1 MEQFNRVRLLPATGS
16 GDEEIAGSVG
26 WLRSLLTPADLE
38 GKTLADPG
46 ILARI
51 FILDGQFLLHYRTTA
66 DNLPPNPNTFQ
77 SSNTNE
83 ALGVEHYKFLSPE
96 AVRVAFSTLD
106 VDTGWL
112 MPGVVRTGWHTS
124 GQPWSVLYVPPGKHT
139 LNLKLPADLL
149 NIRLMPPNMPQENS
163 SGRSDRSTQTIPK
176 AELVRNDFAQFGR
189 PQQTVRLENV
199 PLPGLIFVGIGQ
211 EYRVWATAASGEQT
225 PNANE
230 ADFDPQAAIYA
241 APLPNVHEDGRIC
254 WGEAQAQVPVA
265 LPTAGGIGAAW
276 RLFLASEFTD
286 HLVSS
291 KSQSYS
297 ADVRHGLL
305 AALLNRQTVYPSA
318 ELVPYRLSMGGIGN
332 ISVATALE
340 KLLAARSAA

>member
-16 GDEEIAGSVG
+16 DGQEIAGSVG
-26 WLRSLLTPADLE
+26 WLRSLLTPDDLE
-38 GKTLADPG
+38 GKLLADPG
-46 ILARI
+46 ILARL
-51 FILDGQFLLHYRTTA
+51 FILDGQFLLHYRTA
-66 DNLPPNPNTFQ
+66 DNPTANPNVFQ
-77 SSNTNE
+77 PSNSYE
-83 ALGVEHYKFLSPE
+83 APGVDHYKFLSPE
-96 AVRVAFSTLD
+96 AVRVAFSTLE

-124 GQPWSVLYVPPGKHT
+124 GQPWSVLYLPPGKHT

-149 NIRLMPPNMPQENS
+149 RSGLTSPNLPQENS
-163 SGRSDRSTQTIPK
+163 FGQSDCSSQIIPK
-176 AELVRNDFAQFGR
+176 VEPVHLGFAQFGR

-230 ADFDPQAAIYA
+230 ADFDPQAAVYA
-241 APLPNVHEDGRIC
+241 APLPNVHQDGRIC
-254 WGEAQAQVPVA
+254 WGEAQAQVPIA

-297 ADVRHGLL
+297 VDVRHGLL

-318 ELVPYRLSMGGIGN
+318 ELVPYRLSMGGVGN

-340 KLLAARSAA
+340 KLLAARSAV